1 MVKDATLYHSCLALT
16 RAFACQIQLV
26 PCLKEI
32 DKRYKPPQTAP
43 IYSLLKRAKEQA
55 ASYQKQMQHL
65 ASQEEDSEVAERL
78 ARDVIRT
85 YEIVYGAINNG

>member
-1 MVKDATLYHSCLALT
+1 
-16 RAFACQIQLV
+16 
-26 PCLKEI
+26 
-32 DKRYKPPQTAP
+32 
-43 IYSLLKRAKEQA
+43 
-55 ASYQKQMQHL
+55 MQQL